1 MTPRAGAALP
11 RAWPR
16 ADAHPARP
24 WIVGLALAIWASAWL
39 ALRAYVAETPPYD
52 NLEQLSWLRSLEWG
66 YYKHPPLPTWLAWAA
81 VQLFGPSAALTYALG
96 AALTLTALGF
106 LAAVVREALGP
117 RSAWVAVAAALCM
130 AFYSQRLHYY
140 NHNTLLMLW
149 VAVSAWLSWRLLHR
163 PSLRDWAL
171 LGLVAGLALLTKYQY
186 VLAAACVGWLF
197 LALEMWRSPL
207 HRGGAALAAGVALL
221 VVSPHL
227 WWLAQAAHT
236 PLDYARGVAFAADT
250 GGLARA
256 AAVARWAADWGLNR
270 ALPAWLFL
278 LALAVLSRSRRGNG
292 AHAGE
297 RAESRAETRAEGRT
311 APPAVAARVFF
322 YSWALLP
329 PLVMLALGLVGGAA
343 LQTQWAAGFAFLA
356 PPAVLLALRLGE
368 DRLRRPR
375 VGRAAVGA
383 FVLVQAL
390 LMAHTWDRSP
400 RGLHPFG
407 PEHWCR
413 FPAEA
418 LAAELRAQALPAL
431 GGRVSLIS
439 GPAAPM
445 QALALHLPGWPRV
458 LIERNPALSP
468 WVAPGELASTPVL
481 ELWPPGQGPH
491 DLPRTAQGWG
501 WQIVGPVD
509 APLP

>member
-1 MTPRAGAALP
+1 MTPRAGTALP
-11 RAWPR
+11 SAWGR
-16 ADAHPARP
+16 ADVRTARP
-24 WIVGLALAIWASAWL
+24 WLWALALATWAAAWL
-39 ALRAYVAETPPYD
+39 ALRAHVAETPPYD

-81 VQLFGPSAALTYALG
+81 VRLFGPSAELTYALG
-96 AALTLTALGF
+96 AAVTLLALGF
-106 LAAVVREALGP
+106 MAAVVREAMGP
-117 RSAWVAVAAALCM
+117 RSAWVAVAAVLCM

-140 NHNTLLMLW
+140 NHNTVLMLW

-163 PSLRDWAL
+163 PTLCGWAL
-171 LGLVAGLALLTKYQY
+171 LGLVAGLGLLTKYQY
-186 VLAAACVGWLF
+186 VLAAAGVGWLF
-197 LALEMWRSPL
+197 LALEMWRTPL
-207 HRGGAALAAGVALL
+207 HRLGAALAAGVALL

-227 WWLAQAAHT
+227 GWLAQAAHT
-236 PLDYARGVAFAADT
+236 PLDYARGVAFAAET
-250 GGLARA
+250 GGFARV

-278 LALAVLSRSRRGNG
+278 LVLLVLCRGRARAAALAQ
-292 AHAGE
+292 
-297 RAESRAETRAEGRT
+297 
-311 APPAVAARVFF
+311 APSEPPTAVATRVFF

-329 PLVMLALGLVGGAA
+329 PLVMLTLGLFGGAQ

-356 PPAVLLALRLGE
+356 PPAVLLALRMSE
-368 DRLRRPR
+368 ERLQQARI
-375 VGRAAVGA
+375 GRAAVGI
-383 FVLVQAL
+383 FLLVQAL
-390 LMAHTWDRSP
+390 LMAHSWDRSP

-418 LAAELRAQALPAL
+418 LAAELRAQALPVL
-431 GGRVSLIS
+431 GGRVSVIS

-468 WVAPGELASTPVL
+468 WVTPGELASTPVL

-491 DLPRTAQGWG
+491 DLPRTSQGWG
-501 WQIVGPVD
+501 WQIVWPLD

>member
-1 MTPRAGAALP
+1 MTPGAGAALP
-11 RAWPR
+11 RDWPR
-16 ADAHPARP
+16 SDARTVRP
-24 WIVGLALAIWASAWL
+24 WPWALALAIWAAAWL
-39 ALRAYVAETPPYD
+39 VLRAFVAETPPYD

-81 VQLFGPSAALTYALG
+81 VKLFGPSAALTYALG
-96 AALTLTALGF
+96 AALTLAALGF

-117 RSAWVAVAAALCM
+117 RSAGVAVAAALCM
-130 AFYSQRLHYY
+130 AFYSQRLHYF
-140 NHNTLLMLW
+140 NHNTVLMLW
-149 VAVSAWLSWRLLHR
+149 VAVTAWLSWRLLHR

-171 LGLVAGLALLTKYQY
+171 LGLVAGLGLLTKYQY

-207 HRGGAALAAGVALL
+207 HRVGAVLAAGVALL

-227 WWLAQAAHT
+227 WWLTQAAHT
-236 PLDYARGVAFAADT
+236 PLDYARGVAFAAET
-250 GGLARA
+250 GGWSRA

-278 LALAVLSRSRRGNG
+278 LALAVLARRARPGSE
-292 AHAGE
+292 AHAE
-297 RAESRAETRAEGRT
+297 VRT
-311 APPAVAARVFF
+311 ARPPVVATRVFI

-329 PLVMLALGLVGGAA
+329 TLVMLALGLLGGAA

-431 GGRVSLIS
+431 GASDYLIS
-439 GPAAPM
+439 GPAAPL

-468 WVAPGELASTPVL
+468 WVQPGELAHTPVL

-501 WQIVGPVD
+501 WRIIGPV
-509 APLP
+509 ASPPWP

>member
-1 MTPRAGAALP
+1 MTPRAGAAWPL
-11 RAWPR
+11 AWPR
-16 ADAHPARP
+16 ADGHTTRP
-24 WIVGLALAIWASAWL
+24 WLWALALATWAATWL

-81 VQLFGPSAALTYALG
+81 VQVFGPSAALTYVLG
-96 AALTLTALGF
+96 AALTLVALSF
-106 LAAVVREALGP
+106 LAAMVREALGP
-117 RSAWVAVAAALCM
+117 RSAQVAVAAALCM

-163 PSLRDWAL
+163 PRLSDWAL
-171 LGLVAGLALLTKYQY
+171 LGLVAGLGLLTKYQY

-207 HRGGAALAAGVALL
+207 HRVGAALAAGVALL

-227 WWLAQAAHT
+227 WWLAHAAHT
-236 PLDYARGVAFAADT
+236 PLDYARDVAFAANT

-278 LALAVLSRSRRGNG
+278 LALAVFSRSRPGTA
-292 AHAGE
+292 AHAQE
-297 RAESRAETRAEGRT
+297 RTVGSA
-311 APPAVAARVFF
+311 APPPPVATRVFF

-329 PLVMLALGLVGGAA
+329 PLVMLALGLVGGAQ

-356 PPAVLLALRLGE
+356 TPAVLLALRLDE
-368 DRLRRPR
+368 NRLRRPR
-375 VGRAAVGA
+375 VGRAAVAA

-431 GGRVSLIS
+431 GGRVRLIS

-468 WVAPGELASTPVL
+468 WVAPGELADTPVL

-491 DLPRTAQGWG
+491 DLPRTSQGWG